1 MLSMVCLGGVVL
13 LDKLV
18 GLLDTLGEACA
29 WLFVS
34 NAVLLQVGVF
44 CLWVPA
50 LVSGAE
56 WLGVFASAW
65 VVTTGVITCGS
76 LPGALVWLYV
86 SGFTEG

>member
-1 MLSMVCLGGVVL
+1 MICRVGVVL
-13 LDKLV
+13 LVRVLNA
-18 GLLDTLGEACA
+18 LGEACA

-34 NAVLLQVGVF
+34 NAVLLMVGVF
-44 CLWVPA
+44 GFWLPSLA
-50 LVSGAE
+50 FGLE

-86 SGFTEG
+86 CGLTEG

>member
-1 MLSMVCLGGVVL
+1 MLSMICLGGAVL
-13 LDKLV
+13 LV
-18 GLLDTLGEACA
+18 RVLDALGEASS

-34 NAVLLQVGVF
+34 NAVLLMVGVF
-44 CLWVPA
+44 GFWLPS
-50 LVSGAE
+50 LVLGLE

-86 SGFTEG
+86 VGLAEG

>member
-1 MLSMVCLGGVVL
+1 MLSMVCPGGVVFL
-13 LDKLV
+13 ARFLDA
-18 GLLDTLGEACA
+18 LGEACA

-34 NAVLLQVGVF
+34 NAVLLMTGVF
-44 CLWVPA
+44 GFWLPSLA
-50 LVSGAE
+50 FGLE

-86 SGFTEG
+86 CGLTEG